1 MIEIRFAAKIEKTEP
16 FVYFHKKFLTL
27 QNLGVIEGK
36 LPCKY
41 STHSLVYDS
50 KCAQTLR
57 LLTIPHVLKK
67 NVCEG
72 ELQRATLGHGSLVP
86 THSFVAYLKG
96 FW

>member
-1 MIEIRFAAKIEKTEP
+1 MIEIRFVAKIEKTEP

-41 STHSLVYDS
+41 STYSLVCDS
-50 KCAQTLR
+50 QRAQTLR
-57 LLTIPHVLKK
+57 LLKILKVFEK

-72 ELQRATLGHGSLVP
+72 EL
-86 THSFVAYLKG
+86 
-96 FW
+96 